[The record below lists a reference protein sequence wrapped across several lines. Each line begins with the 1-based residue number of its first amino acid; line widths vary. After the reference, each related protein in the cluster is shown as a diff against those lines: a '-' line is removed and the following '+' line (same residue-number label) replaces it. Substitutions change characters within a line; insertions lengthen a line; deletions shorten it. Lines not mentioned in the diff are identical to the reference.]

1 MAGGVGERIASLM
14 ADGQTLGEFA
24 EMLGVSAGALG
35 NYVRGD
41 REPSFEFLVQVG
53 RVTGAD
59 MNWLVMGEDEG
70 SDGEGGGRTQ
80 TTAAYRLDPVI
91 LSRVSRMVA
100 AAYKDAGVRL
110 PSEALVREVG
120 AIYNEM
126 LDRVGDPSDTAEMQ
140 ALLPWAKA
148 RLSRRLAEA
157 VAKPGT
163 GKRSA

>member
-1 MAGGVGERIASLM
+1 MAKPRTVAPGVGARIESLIPE
-14 ADGQTLGEFA
+14 GETVVEFA
-24 EMLGVSAGALG
+24 AALGVSDRTLG
-35 NYVRGD
+35 NYIRGD
-41 REPSFEFLVQVG
+41 YEPSFSFLMSLHRQLGV
-53 RVTGAD
+53 D
-59 MNWLVMGEDEG
+59 INWLMTGEEG
-70 SDGEGGGRTQ
+70 DGRPQ
-80 TTAAYRLDPVI
+80 AAAAYRLDPVI

-100 AAYKDAGVRL
+100 AAYKDAGIRL

-126 LDRVGDPSDTAEMQ
+126 LDRVGDATDAAEMQ
-140 ALLPWAKA
+140 ALVPWAKA

>member
-1 MAGGVGERIASLM
+1 MSRPK
-14 ADGQTLGEFA
+14 
-24 EMLGVSAGALG
+24 GAL
-35 NYVRGD
+35 
-41 REPSFEFLVQVG
+41 
-53 RVTGAD
+53 AH
-59 MNWLVMGEDEG
+59 
-70 SDGEGGGRTQ
+70 
-80 TTAAYRLDPVI
+80 RLDPIV

-126 LDRVGDPSDTAEMQ
+126 LDRVGDPTDPAEMQ